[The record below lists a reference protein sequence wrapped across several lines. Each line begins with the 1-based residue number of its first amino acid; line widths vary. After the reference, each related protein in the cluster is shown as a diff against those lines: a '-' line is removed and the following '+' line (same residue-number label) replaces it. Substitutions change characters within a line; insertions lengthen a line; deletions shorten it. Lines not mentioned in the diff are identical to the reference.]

1 VLLLLNIAYNI
12 IIPVLLIIGL
22 GVFLERLF
30 SLSPKA
36 LSSVAFYLLVP
47 ALVTNG
53 LAHSS
58 LQIDEIGLI
67 LLLEILLS
75 LILALFGW
83 GVARVFRLDQ
93 KLESAF
99 MLTIAF
105 INAGNYGLAVNELAF
120 GVEGLQRAIIFFIGT
135 GITGSTLGV
144 FLASRGTASIS
155 RSLLNILLVPSPY
168 ATILG
173 LTINLG
179 YVTLPLPVDRAIAL
193 LSNAA
198 VPVML
203 VTLGLQLSRTSL
215 KGKLKPI
222 LLATTTRLAISPLL
236 ALPLT
241 ILMGLTGLTQQ
252 VILTQSGMP
261 TAVTSTI
268 LATEFHGEAGFT
280 SAVVLISTLASVVT
294 LTILL
299 TILM

>member
-1 VLLLLNIAYNI
+1 MLLLLNITYNVI
-12 IIPVLLIIGL
+12 VPVLLVIGL
-22 GVFLERLF
+22 GILLERLF

-36 LSSVAFYLLVP
+36 LSSVAFYVLVP
-47 ALVTNG
+47 SLVING
-53 LAHSS
+53 LAHSN
-58 LQIDEIGLI
+58 LEINEIGLI
-67 LLLEILLS
+67 LVLEIVLS
-75 LILALFGW
+75 LVLALVGWILARI
-83 GVARVFRLDQ
+83 VRLDQ

-135 GITGSTLGV
+135 GVTGSTLGV

-155 RSLLNILLVPSPY
+155 RSLLNILLVPAPY
-168 ATILG
+168 ATIVG

-179 YVTLPLPVDRAIAL
+179 YVALPLPVDRAITL

-203 VTLGLQLSRTSL
+203 ITLGVQLSRTSL
-215 KGKLKPI
+215 KGKFKPI
-222 LLATTTRLAISPLL
+222 LLATTTRLVISPIL
-236 ALPLT
+236 ALPLAV
-241 ILMGLTGLTQQ
+241 LMGLTGLTQQ

-268 LATEFHGEAGFT
+268 LATEFRGDAGFT

-294 LTILL
+294 LSILL
-299 TILM
+299 TIIM